1 MRLTCVT
8 ATGFRADILSMMRK
22 TYYLHS
28 YGCQMNLADSGIL
41 AAAMEAAGYEA
52 VADPASAG
60 VIILNTCSV
69 REKAEERALGRLAEL
84 VRFKKDDDTCIC
96 AVGCM
101 AQRLGGHLVERV
113 PEIDFVLGTE
123 RLFELPALLDRR
135 NGQTVVDTAMSSTP
149 DWAEY
154 PPVPDNP
161 YIGYVT
167 ITRGCENYCAYCI
180 VPYLRGPER
189 HRKPQAIINDVNHL
203 TAQGVIDVTLV
214 GQNVNSYRDD
224 GLQFPDLIRMVLGET
239 DLLRLRFITSHP
251 KDLSDELIAVFAE
264 QSRLA
269 GHIHLPLQSG
279 SDRILEK
286 MFRRYTYAHYRGL
299 VEKLR
304 QARPDI
310 ALTTDLIVG
319 FPTETDSEYQMTL
332 DAVRDI
338 RFDSAFMFRYSA
350 RQGTWAAEHLADDV
364 PEEEK
369 LRRLQGLIALQ
380 KEISFEVNQK
390 EVGRVRQVLI
400 DGASRRD
407 TAVWK
412 GKTERNKTVLVKSD
426 QPLLGRF
433 MPVRITR
440 ADSWTLHG
448 EVAQ

>member
-1 MRLTCVT
+1 
-8 ATGFRADILSMMRK
+8 
-22 TYYLHS
+22 
-28 YGCQMNLADSGIL
+28 MNLADSGIL
-41 AAAMEAAGYEA
+41 AAAMESAGYKA
-52 VADPASAG
+52 VADPDSAG

-84 VRFKKDDDTCIC
+84 VRFKKGDDTRIC

-101 AQRLGGHLVERV
+101 AQRLGGRLVERI

-123 RLFELPALLDRR
+123 RLFELPALLDRG
-135 NGQTVVDTAMSSTP
+135 NGQVVVDTAMSSTA

-161 YIGYVT
+161 YVGYVT

-203 TAQGVIDVTLV
+203 TAQGVKDLTQV
-214 GQNVNSYRDD
+214 GQNVNSYQDD
-224 GLQFPDLIRMVLGET
+224 GLHFPDLIRMVLGET
-239 DLLRLRFITSHP
+239 DLPRLRFITSHP

-264 QSRLA
+264 HSRLA

-279 SDRILEK
+279 SDRVLDK
-286 MFRRYTYAHYRGL
+286 MFRRYTYAHYRVL

-310 ALTTDLIVG
+310 SLTTDLIVG
-319 FPTETDSEYQMTL
+319 FPTETASEYHMTL
-332 DAVRDI
+332 DAVREI

-364 PEEEK
+364 AEEEK
-369 LRRLQGLIALQ
+369 LRRLHGLISLQ
-380 KEISFEVNQK
+380 KDVSSEVNQK
-390 EVGRVRQVLI
+390 EIGRVREVLI

-407 TAVWK
+407 PAVWK
-412 GKTERNKTVLVKSD
+412 GKTEGNKTVLVKSN
-426 QPLLGRF
+426 QPMPGRF
-433 MPVRITR
+433 IPVRIIR

-448 EVAQ
+448 EVAP